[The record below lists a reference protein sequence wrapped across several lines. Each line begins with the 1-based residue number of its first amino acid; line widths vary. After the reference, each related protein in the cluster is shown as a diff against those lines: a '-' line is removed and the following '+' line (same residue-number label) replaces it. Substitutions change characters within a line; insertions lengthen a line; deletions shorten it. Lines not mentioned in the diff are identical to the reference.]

1 MLKITKEQVLKGL
14 DSRRIETIYSYGAFG
29 LEGLACRCGNIAFPF
44 EPAVDANMNLGEFLS
59 GHTEDELAEFV
70 MSAID
75 MLNPD
80 EKQEVEDWIIG
91 A

>member
-44 EPAVDANMNLGEFLS
+44 EPAVAPNMNLKEFLTS
-59 GHTEDELAEFV
+59 HTEDELAELV
-70 MSAID
+70 MSAIN

-80 EKQEVEDWIIG
+80 EKQEVENLVIG
-91 A
+91 